1 MSNKCTFRGKDLLM
15 TRGIKFKLQKAI
27 NQAVGRLIRH
37 EKDYGVV
44 FLVDSRYNRLY

>member
-1 MSNKCTFRGKDLLM
+1 MFFQGEVFTADTWYQIQAAKS
-15 TRGIKFKLQKAI
+15 I